1 MAEED
6 KWAKVE
12 QVVDKA
18 VRRALREELSLLGF
32 KPKAKLSFSSGKW
45 IGVTE
50 EQLEA
55 WKLAYPS
62 VNIQQQLQLAAAWI
76 VSNPT
81 LAPKSNYPRFLN
93 TWLTRQQNQAS
104 LHAIPSARSIIQK
117 VCAYCDRSATGSV
130 GGYDACDLHT
140 QKAMDGERPSKLKL
154 A

>member
-1 MAEED
+1 MNEED
-6 KWAKVE
+6 RWKKVE
-12 QVVDKA
+12 EI
-18 VRRALREELSLLGF
+18 VRRVVSEEMDARGF
-32 KPKAKLSFSSGKW
+32 KLKAKLSFSGGRW

-50 EQLEA
+50 EQQEA

-104 LHAIPSARSIIQK
+104 IHAIPSVRSIVTK
-117 VCAYCDRSATGSV
+117 TCAYCEKKATGTV
-130 GGYDACDLHT
+130 NGYDACDSHT
-140 QKAMDGERPSKLKL
+140 DKAMYGERPSKLKL

>member
-1 MAEED
+1 MADED
-6 KWAKVE
+6 RWIKLE
-12 QVVDKA
+12 QVVEK
-18 VRRALREELSLLGF
+18 VLRRVLGDELESRGF
-32 KPKAKLSFSSGKW
+32 KPKTKLSFSNGKW
-45 IGVTE
+45 VGVTE

-104 LHAIPSARSIIQK
+104 LHAIPTARSLIVK
-117 VCAYCDRSATGSV
+117 NCVYCERPAVGSTN
-130 GGYDACDLHT
+130 GYDYCREHQDN
-140 QKAMDGERPSKLKL
+140 AMDCIKPAK
-154 A
+154 AA

>member
-1 MAEED
+1 MTEEQRW
-6 KWAKVE
+6 KKVE
-12 QVVDKA
+12 EIVRKVVS
-18 VRRALREELSLLGF
+18 EEMDARGF
-32 KPKAKLSFSSGKW
+32 KLKAKLSFSGGRW
-45 IGVTE
+45 VGITE
-50 EQLEA
+50 EQQEA

-104 LHAIPSARSIIQK
+104 LHAIPTARTIQHK
-117 VCAYCDRSATGSV
+117 TCDYCEKPSSGFTNGHN
-130 GGYDACDLHT
+130 ACDEHFA
-140 QKAMDGERPSKLKL
+140 KAMYGERPPKLKL